1 MDEICRQLCP
11 KCVAHGSASQKLSD
25 VPSLPVRMTI
35 RFRVKLEEKMS
46 VDDLA
51 REEIYGAWWTEWSS
65 GGNAERR
72 GVGGDSVW
80 DDGENYGTPPCP
92 LSEVPVF
99 LKRFISFSVAI
110 NCRCP

>member
-1 MDEICRQLCP
+1 
-11 KCVAHGSASQKLSD
+11 
-25 VPSLPVRMTI
+25 MTI

-80 DDGENYGTPPCP
+80 DDGEKYGVLVP
-92 LSEVPVF
+92 LRCSCLLEAIYKLFRCHQLPMSMKLPVI
-99 LKRFISFSVAI
+99 LPRL
-110 NCRCP
+110 